1 MTSFRSVSI
10 KAWAGSLAGVVAFAG
25 CAIAATHLNDNFHV
39 IVAGEAY
46 RSAQPSADQI
56 RAYRDEYHIATI
68 INLRGN
74 SPGQAWYDAE
84 VSTAKDLGIRHIDF
98 GLSARTRLTPPR
110 SLALI
115 ALMKR
120 VPKPVLIHCQAGS
133 DRTGLASALYLA
145 AVTKA
150 GEKQSEAQL
159 SIRFGHIA
167 IPILGA
173 YEMDQ
178 SFEAMEPLLGFPG
191 S

>member
-1 MTSFRSVSI
+1 MRSFRCVSI
-10 KAWAGSLAGVVAFAG
+10 KAWAASLVGVVAFAG
-25 CAIAATHLNDNFHV
+25 CALAATHLNNNFHV

-46 RSAQPSADQI
+46 RSAQPSADEI

-68 INLRGN
+68 INLRGK
-74 SPGQAWYDAE
+74 SPGRAWYDAE
-84 VSTAKDLGIRHIDF
+84 IKTAKDLGIRHIDF
-98 GLSARTRLTPPR
+98 GLSARMKLPPR
-110 SLALI
+110 QSLALI
-115 ALMKR
+115 ALMRR

-145 AVTKA
+145 ALVKA
-150 GEKQSEAQL
+150 GEERSEAQL

-167 IPILGA
+167 IPILGT